1 MSTGHYTNDSMARD
15 AVRDALLDHSDSRPC
30 RLVWETLDGSTD
42 PGDIDLADYV
52 EAVRVTDGDVC
63 LVASEDTADLYL
75 RWQASAGAFVYAA
88 FWPPWGVVDAGT
100 ADRTRA
106 ESLLADR
113 DDPRPVG
120 FEETPFANDG
130 PAADLS
136 EWL

>member
-1 MSTGHYTNDSMARD
+1 MGTGHFTHDSMARD

-106 ESLLADR
+106 VSMLADR
-113 DDPRPVG
+113 EDPRPVG
-120 FEETPFANDG
+120 FDETPFANGG